1 MLGFVTFIGILGLL
15 PFGVQ
20 WVAVGCLRDN
30 GLDELVGNVKV
41 DGKAL
46 GQRLDGPPCKKSPLQ
61 LRWGC
66 GSTIA
71 SSVISVVGLV

>member
-1 MLGFVTFIGILGLL
+1 MFGFVTFIGILGLL

-20 WVAVGCLRDN
+20 WVAVGCIRDD

-46 GQRLDGPPCKKSPLQ
+46 GQRLDGPPCKKVLFSCDGDVGQQ
-61 LRWGC
+61 LP
-66 GSTIA
+66 A
-71 SSVISVVGLV
+71 V